1 MDVNYKFDKA
11 MVKTEVD
18 ILQEEIAKLK
28 AKNEESYDINVSR
41 DIVKLKK
48 KLKRAQYLEINIT
61 N

>member
-1 MDVNYKFDKA
+1 

-28 AKNEESYDINVSR
+28 EKNEESYDINVSR